1 MKSSDPCY
9 IPMME
14 NIRALLKNTIL
25 AHPDDIKADERKK
38 TTTPKKQDQKK
49 KSGR

>member
-14 NIRALLKNTIL
+14 NIRALLKNTIF
-25 AHPDDIKADERKK
+25 AHPDDVKEMKKAATKATSK
-38 TTTPKKQDQKK
+38 AQKK
-49 KSGR
+49 